1 MHLLQLGKNL
11 ARMTQQGFAG
21 RCRPQATMVPGKKR
35 NAQGGLKLRQSMTG
49 RRGRQ
54 MDARGSTGQTA
65 TFGNRSDE
73 PQIGK
78 IVVHGFVQNECL
90 VGILPIA
97 KP

>member
-21 RCRPQATMVPGKKR
+21 RCRGQTAMMAGKKWHPQCR
-35 NAQGGLKLRQSMTG
+35 LKLGKPMAG
-49 RRGRQ
+49 RRWRQ